1 MDSSDYE
8 LGSAVL
14 VKNHLGAD
22 DLITVEN
29 SAGLL
34 CIYVFWFKHNG
45 ALPIVLVLW
54 VINLS

>member
-1 MDSSDYE
+1 MLFQLLPFIERVSALGMDSSDYE

-34 CIYVFWFKHNG
+34 CIYVF
-45 ALPIVLVLW
+45 
-54 VINLS
+54 